1 MENISIMIKAGKKY
15 LYRGKEIVILG
26 YDYVAKELE
35 LIPNIEFISNILTSK
50 ELKDYIY
57 YYNALAYDI
66 ENDCFGYFGTQDYAR
81 PEELENI
88 EDFDVYVTKLKM
100 LRRDLFQ
107 IVHLQSQEYMDKEF
121 NDSFTDTS
129 CELLELHKKKEFVK
143 KIIKRAYQRNDL
155 KTRCGE
161 IKVKDGFYV
170 LNDGIELLSLPA
182 TKENYY
188 LLYALGMTDRHF
200 RGYFKD
206 IHDLSVAK

>member
-66 ENDCFGYFGTQDYAR
+66 ENDCFGYFCTQDYAR
-81 PEELENI
+81 LEELEDI

-100 LRRDLFQ
+100 LRRDIFQ

-121 NDSFTDTS
+121 NDSLTDTS

-170 LNDGIELLSLPA
+170 LNAGTEKSISLPA

-188 LLYALGMTDRHF
+188 LLYALGMTDKQF

-206 IHDLSVAK
+206 IHDL